1 MSIVHR
7 LTIGLVLV
15 LCFAAV
21 VQAQGQ
27 TKPEAF
33 IQVTTV
39 NVKPAMIPDWED
51 FQKKLNAARNKIPG
65 APLVSTYV
73 LTLGG
78 PAATYRIIS
87 PFEKW
92 ANREEWPAVSDTL
105 AKVYGQAEAN
115 RMLKTV
121 REATEHQETEVFSYQ
136 ANASINPKL
145 FDPPAAIVSLVRTEI
160 HPEMSAAYSEFL
172 NKLKIAR
179 EKSKDPRT
187 ITIHNSIY
195 GTAFTVL
202 ATTTYAKLGDRDI
215 VITAGNMD
223 DLIRNAFGETEGARL
238 IDIGARAVRN
248 RQVYILTYRADLSRP
263 RATSSN

>member
-1 MSIVHR
+1 MSVIRGLAVGIV
-7 LTIGLVLV
+7 LM
-15 LCFAAV
+15 ASSSAV
-21 VQAQGQ
+21 AQAQGQ
-27 TKPEAF
+27 TKPEAL

-39 NVKPAMIPDWED
+39 NVKPAMIPEWED
-51 FQKKLNAARNKIPG
+51 FQKKLNAARNKTPG
-65 APLVSTYV
+65 SPLVSTYA
-73 LTLGG
+73 LTVGG
-78 PAATYRIIS
+78 PAATYRIVS

-92 ANREEWPAVSDTL
+92 ADREKWPAVSDTL

-115 RMLKTV
+115 RLLKTV

-145 FDPPAAIVSLVRTEI
+145 FDPPAAIVSLVRSEI
-160 HPEMSAAYSEFL
+160 HPEMYAAYSEFL

-187 ITIHNSIY
+187 ITIHSSIY

-202 ATTTYAKLGDRDI
+202 ATTTYAKLSDRDI

-223 DLIRNAFGETEGARL
+223 DLIRNAFGETEGTRL

-248 RQVYILTYRADLSRP
+248 RQVSILTYRADLSRP
-263 RATSSN
+263 KASNSN